1 MLLTKSTVLR
11 YDCTKIRDYR
21 IYIDMSKFNY
31 RLVISNKELKGALEV
46 RRQVFVDEQGV
57 SEDIELDG
65 RDGEALHMVVTD
77 ERSVIGTARVL
88 FLAGSQA
95 KIERMAILKPFRG
108 RGIGREIISF
118 LNEELRNRQ
127 IKQVFLHA
135 QCSVSAFYKSCGF
148 EEIGSPFW
156 EAGIKHIKMQ
166 RQL

>member
-1 MLLTKSTVLR
+1 M
-11 YDCTKIRDYR
+11 D
-21 IYIDMSKFNY
+21 KFNY
-31 RLVISNKELKGALEV
+31 KLVTSDKELKGALEV

-57 SEDIELDG
+57 SKDIEIDG

-77 ERSVIGTARVL
+77 EKNIIGTARILL
-88 FLAGSQA
+88 FANSQA

-108 RGIGREIISF
+108 RGIGREIMSF
-118 LNEELRNRQ
+118 LNEELINRQ

-135 QCSVSAFYKSCGF
+135 QCSVTAFYRSCGF
-148 EEIGSPFW
+148 EEIGHAFW